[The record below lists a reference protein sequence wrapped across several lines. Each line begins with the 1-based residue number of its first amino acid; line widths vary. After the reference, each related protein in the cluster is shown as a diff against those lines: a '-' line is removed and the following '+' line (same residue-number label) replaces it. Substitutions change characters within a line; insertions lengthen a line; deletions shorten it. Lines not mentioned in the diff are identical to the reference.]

1 MLKKIILTLLFCPLL
16 AFAQQ
21 KDEEIIR
28 KIYDDALTSRASYQ
42 WLEYLS
48 NTIGSRLSGTP
59 AAEKAVVFT
68 KKMLDSLGLDRVFLQ
83 EVMVPHWVRG
93 KKESAKMLI
102 GKEKTVMNVCALG
115 NSVATG
121 AKGVRAEVIEIQSF
135 EEMALIPKEKL
146 NGKIVFYN
154 VAMDDKHVST
164 FTAYGLSGKYRRK
177 GASEAIKYGAVG
189 VIVRSLTTALDDYP
203 HTGSILYDENTKP
216 LPAVAI
222 STIGANL
229 LSKKLK
235 ESAKT
240 GKKVEFY
247 FETFCEMLPDVL
259 SHNVIGEIKGS
270 EKPEEIILVG
280 GHLDSWDLGDGSHDD
295 GAGVVQSM
303 EVLRLFKKN
312 NIKPKRTIR
321 AVLFMNEENGLRG
334 GNKYAE
340 LAKKLNE
347 KHLVAI
353 ESDAGGFTPRGFD
366 IDAEDDKIEKI
377 KKYQPLLAQYGIEQI
392 KKGGSGADI
401 APLKPQNVILIGF
414 RPDSQRYF
422 DYHHTSTD
430 TFDKVNIREL
440 ALGSA
445 GIASLVFLL
454 DKYL

>member
-1 MLKKIILTLLFCPLL
+1 MLKKIILTLLFCPIF

-59 AAEKAVVFT
+59 AAEKAVIFT

-93 KKESAKMLI
+93 KKENAKMLI

-177 GASEAIKYGAVG
+177 GAAEAIKYGAVG

-203 HTGSILYDENTKP
+203 HTGSILYDEGSKA

-235 ESAKT
+235 ESEKT

-366 IDAEDDKIEKI
+366 IDADDDKIEKI